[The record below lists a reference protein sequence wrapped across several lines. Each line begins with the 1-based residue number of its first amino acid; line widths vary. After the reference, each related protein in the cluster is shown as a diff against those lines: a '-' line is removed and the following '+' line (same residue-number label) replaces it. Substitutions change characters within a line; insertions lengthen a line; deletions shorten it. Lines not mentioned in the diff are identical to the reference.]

1 MNTEKKSKKYIK
13 KIVII
18 LLCLCVFIGII
29 LIIKHFGIL
38 YTKNNT
44 KKQNE
49 VEIIKSTVNNN
60 KTIIQKLQTDNITL
74 QYTTVSLN
82 EKIELLQTELN
93 SLKNYIYK
101 LEQQN
106 PINSEKNL
114 QIMILLNKI
123 QKLYYSNK
131 NFTEELEYLKTLTKN
146 KLNLAELVNEL
157 EKYKISK
164 NDVKKVTEVFKNEY
178 KTNLLVEKSNKKQ
191 NIFKEILTNNIKIR
205 KINVVKDDVDNKNVL
220 IKKVE
225 DAIIN
230 GDFVGVSDLLK
241 NDGYCSNV
249 FKNTCEIVDR
259 IISFDEIVSKLIDN
273 IVIDNYNIHS

>member
-1 MNTEKKSKKYIK
+1 MNSEKKSKKYIK
-13 KIVII
+13 KIVVI
-18 LLCLCVFIGII
+18 LLCFCIIIGCVIV
-29 LIIKHFGIL
+29 IKQFGML
-38 YTKNNT
+38 YKKNNNE
-44 KKQNE
+44 KQNE
-49 VEIIKSTVNNN
+49 IEILKSTVDNN
-60 KTIIQKLQTDNITL
+60 KIIIKKLQNDNIVL
-74 QYTTVSLN
+74 QNTTVSLA
-82 EKIELLQTELN
+82 EKVDLLQTELS

-178 KTNLLVEKSNKKQ
+178 KTNLLGEKSDKKQ

-205 KINVVKDDVDNKNVL
+205 KINVEKDDKDNKSVL

-225 DAIIN
+225 DAIIT
-230 GDFVGVSDLLK
+230 GDFVNVIDLLK
-241 NDGYCSNV
+241 NDGYCDKI
-249 FKNTCEIVDR
+249 FKDTCELISRIVV
-259 IISFDEIVSKLIDN
+259 FDDIVNKLMDN
-273 IVIDNYNIHS
+273 VVENL